1 MAFWNFDLSLLNSV
15 RRSLGF
21 IANEAEMAPSPTDQ
35 TPGPSTAGPPPPH
48 GDQQEESPSR
58 IWTIDFKFISDRQ
71 GVKRLGSVHSLVDWT
86 AYLDIETRDLAGIMR
101 DGLFLT
107 HDNVREEE
115 GRLRSDYWPEDKS
128 WVYTRSYTIV
138 DSRWSGFLHVCA
150 WDVRP
155 VANFRLHHLTA
166 DKVEMARVE
175 DDEENTVY
183 CYDVDAPD
191 CSANFIYDDMPM
203 DGLWPWPKE
212 ECEVEGQPGQPSQP
226 QEDS

>member
-115 GRLRSDYWPEDKS
+115 GRLRSDYWPEDKKLGLHS
-128 WVYTRSYTIV
+128 
-138 DSRWSGFLHVCA
+138 FLHYRRFA
-150 WDVRP
+150 MVRSP
-155 VANFRLHHLTA
+155 LRLCVGRPPRRQLPSSPPHS
-166 DKVEMARVE
+166 RQGG
-175 DDEENTVY
+175 
-183 CYDVDAPD
+183 
-191 CSANFIYDDMPM
+191 
-203 DGLWPWPKE
+203 DG
-212 ECEVEGQPGQPSQP
+212 PSRR
-226 QEDS
+226 